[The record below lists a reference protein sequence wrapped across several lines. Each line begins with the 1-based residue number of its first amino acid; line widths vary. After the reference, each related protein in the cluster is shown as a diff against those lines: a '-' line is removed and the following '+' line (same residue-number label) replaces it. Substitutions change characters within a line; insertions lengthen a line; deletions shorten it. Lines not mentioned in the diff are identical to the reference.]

1 VLARI
6 CREKRRLRYFSEIY
20 LTFLSIIGRQC
31 FSRRIRV
38 SVIEGET
45 GYIIKVPN
53 GLRMD

>member
-1 VLARI
+1 MLARI